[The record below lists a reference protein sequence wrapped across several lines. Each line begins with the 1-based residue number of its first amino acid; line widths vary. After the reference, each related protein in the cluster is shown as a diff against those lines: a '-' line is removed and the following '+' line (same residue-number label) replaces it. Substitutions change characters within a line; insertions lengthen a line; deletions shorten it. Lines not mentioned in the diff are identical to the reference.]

1 MASVNTV
8 TLTLFC
14 LTLVTLFIP
23 HECVENNN
31 KEILTGVNGDQK
43 QQKGCLF
50 LDCGHGN
57 PCWCCGAGPCY
68 ATKEACLQ
76 KCPSPKFPRKIVS

>member
-1 MASVNTV
+1 MAALNIVK
-8 TLTLFC
+8 LAFFC
-14 LTLVTLFIP
+14 LTLVALFIP
-23 HECVENNN
+23 HECAENN
-31 KEILTGVNGDQK
+31 KEILTRVNGEK

-68 ATKEACLQ
+68 ATKEACRQ